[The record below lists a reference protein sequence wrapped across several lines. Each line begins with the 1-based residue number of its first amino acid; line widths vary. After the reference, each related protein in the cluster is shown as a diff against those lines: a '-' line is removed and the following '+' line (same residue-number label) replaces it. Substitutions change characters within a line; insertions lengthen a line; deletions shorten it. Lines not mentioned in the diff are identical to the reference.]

1 MSAHLG
7 FVGAALV
14 VLLIPGLG
22 VMYVVTRSVSQGR
35 RAGLLSVLGLA
46 TGALV
51 HVLAATLGLS
61 AILLASAAAFGVV
74 KILGAGYLIYLG
86 ARTLLT
92 RERAAS
98 FVERAPL
105 APKRLYVGGLLV
117 SVFNPK
123 LALFFLAFLP
133 QFVVPGRAPIPQQVL
148 VLGLI
153 YVALSLL
160 TDGAYALLAA
170 SIGSRFST
178 AVLRGSMLRYLSGS
192 VYLGLG
198 LCTALIRRQS

>member
-1 MSAHLG
+1 MSAYLG
-7 FVGAALV
+7 FIGAALA

-22 VMYVVTRSVSQGR
+22 VMYVVTRSVNEGR
-35 RAGLLSVLGLA
+35 RAGLLSVLGLT

-51 HVLAATLGLS
+51 HVIAATLGLS

-74 KILGAGYLIYLG
+74 KILGVGYLIFLG
-86 ARTLLT
+86 VRTLLA
-92 RERAAS
+92 RENAARAAYL
-98 FVERAPL
+98 APL
-105 APKRLYVGGLLV
+105 SSRRLYTGGVLV

-153 YVALSLL
+153 YIAMALI
-160 TDGAYALLAA
+160 TDSAYALLAA
-170 SIGSRFST
+170 SMGSRFSSGL
-178 AVLRGSMLRYLSGS
+178 LRGSMLRYVSGS

-198 LCTALIRRQS
+198 LCTALISRQH